1 MYDTIVIGS
10 GPAGL
15 AAAIYGTRAKLNMLV
30 LEQNYMSG
38 GQVADTYEVDN
49 YPGLPGISGID
60 LGMKMREH
68 AENLGAEFVR
78 AKVVKIEADGEGGW
92 IVSTKKDSYQTKTI
106 ILATGAH
113 HRKLQIPGE
122 ESLAGMGVSY
132 CATCDGAF
140 YKGSDVAVVGG
151 GDVAVEDA
159 IFLARGCSKV
169 YVVHRRNEL
178 RAAKVLQE
186 KLFSLPNVEMV
197 WDSVAERI
205 EGEDQV
211 EALQI
216 SSRRDGSSRV
226 LDVDGIFVAVG
237 TVPDS
242 DLVKGIVELDERGYV
257 VADETGVTSAP
268 GIFVAGD
275 VRTKQLRQ
283 IITAAGDGANAITSV
298 ERYLIHS

>member
-15 AAAIYGTRAKLNMLV
+15 AAAIYGTRAKLDMLV

-38 GQVADTYEVDN
+38 GQVTDTYEVDN

-60 LGMKMREH
+60 LGLKMREH
-68 AENLGAEFVR
+68 AENLGAKFIR
-78 AKVVKIEADGEGGW
+78 AKALKIEEDGEGAW
-92 IVSTKKDSYQTKTI
+92 IVTGEKESYHTKTI

-113 HRKLQIPGE
+113 HRKLQVPGE
-122 ESLAGMGVSY
+122 EALAGMGVSY

-140 YKGSDVAVVGG
+140 YKGSDVAIVGG

-169 YVVHRRNEL
+169 YVIHRREEL
-178 RAAKVLQE
+178 RAAKILQE
-186 KLFSLPNVEMV
+186 KLFSLPNVEIV
-197 WDSVAERI
+197 WNSVVESI
-205 EGEDQV
+205 KGEDQV

-216 SSRRDGSSRV
+216 VNKKDGSTKM
-226 LDVDGIFVAVG
+226 LNVDGVFIAVG
-237 TVPDS
+237 TVPDAN
-242 DLVKGIVELDERGYV
+242 LVKGLVELDEGGYV

-298 ERYLIHS
+298 EHYLIHK